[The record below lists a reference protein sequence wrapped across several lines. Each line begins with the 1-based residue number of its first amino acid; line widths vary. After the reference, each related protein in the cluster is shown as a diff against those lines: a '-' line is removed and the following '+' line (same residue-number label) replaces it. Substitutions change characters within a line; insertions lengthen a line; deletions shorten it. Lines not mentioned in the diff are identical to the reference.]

1 MTDITQIQA
10 VTIVITAVV
19 SAAETQLAK
28 LLGVREHGYY
38 QEEREWGGK
47 KKKKK
52 KSEAKAF
59 SLEREKE
66 KQRGK

>member
-1 MTDITQIQA
+1 MQIQA

-38 QEEREWGGK
+38 QEEREWRK
-47 KKKKK
+47 KKKKG
-52 KSEAKAF
+52 EAKAF
-59 SLEREKE
+59 SVEREIE
-66 KQRGK
+66 KQKGK